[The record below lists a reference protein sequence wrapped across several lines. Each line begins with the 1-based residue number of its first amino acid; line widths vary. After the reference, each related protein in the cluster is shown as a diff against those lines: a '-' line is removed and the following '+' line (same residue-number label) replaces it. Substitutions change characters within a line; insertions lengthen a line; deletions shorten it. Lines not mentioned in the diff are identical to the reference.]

1 MRYVLLRSCMA
12 RERPPTNREFG
23 ELVRQRRM
31 QRGWT
36 TRQLADKV
44 GVKNPT
50 ISRLERGASPRPALR
65 AKLTEL
71 LDLDAVRARHSA
83 AHRGAHAPPGPRPT
97 GWPAATLADARAKIT
112 EALELLVQVHQE
124 SGGVLTHA
132 SEAATRAAYV
142 ALAWAVLALLRLDKR
157 PLFKSTYP

>member
-12 RERPPTNREFG
+12 RKRPQTNREFG
-23 ELVRQRRM
+23 ELVRQRRTR
-31 QRGWT
+31 RGWT
-36 TRQLADKV
+36 TRQLADEV

-83 AHRGAHAPPGPRPT
+83 ARRGAHAPPGPRPT
-97 GWPAATLADARAKIT
+97 WWPAPTLADARAKLGD
-112 EALELLVQVHQE
+112 ALQLLVQVHRE
-124 SGGVLTHA
+124 SGGAFT
-132 SEAATRAAYV
+132 EA
-142 ALAWAVLALLRLDKR
+142 
-157 PLFKSTYP
+157 